1 MCHAGGNGAFAQTK
15 TLDQSQTNT
24 PAGMMSLNNN
34 QLEQVTSRVRDNL
47 AVMQES
53 LFAQMGCSDL
63 SRLDTDDFNKAG
75 FARNT

>member
-1 MCHAGGNGAFAQTK
+1 
-15 TLDQSQTNT
+15 
-24 PAGMMSLNNN
+24 MMSLNDN

-47 AVMQES
+47 AVMQGS

-63 SRLDTDDFNKAG
+63 SRLDTDDFNKAR